1 MKSLVTCRVP
11 VLVWMELSGSQVV
24 SWPGSGFPVMVAWSG
39 AWEPLVVLLPP
50 LLVQVTLGLL
60 LLSLVLLV
68 EVPLLEVVL
77 GQIAARKAGSGCHGW
92 LVLQSECKTSGDHHG
107 EILRYERPRRSE
119 EELHLHPSRPASDR
133 P

>member
-92 LVLQSECKTSGDHHG
+92 LVL
-107 EILRYERPRRSE
+107 
-119 EELHLHPSRPASDR
+119 
-133 P
+133 